1 MPDTTAPDT
10 RPTDMPESTQC
21 NCAALRQASRRL
33 TKFYDA
39 ALASTGL
46 GINQY
51 SILSRLNRHGP
62 KGIQELAAMLAMDRS
77 TLGHLLRPLEKRN
90 LVRLTI
96 TPADKR
102 RRVLVLTA
110 EGQELVAQAQ
120 PLWTVAQRQFE
131 QAFGSDNAL
140 ALRTVLRQ
148 VETANLAESDNKRQ
162 PAVSPDHQ

>member
-1 MPDTTAPDT
+1 MPDTAPLAAN
-10 RPTDMPESTQC
+10 PSEPTQC

-39 ALASTGL
+39 ALAPTGL

-62 KGIQELAAMLAMDRS
+62 RSIQDLAALLAMDRS
-77 TLGHLLRPLEKRN
+77 TLGHLLRPLEKRD

-110 EGQELVAQAQ
+110 EGRDLIARAQ
-120 PLWTVAQRQFE
+120 PLWAAAQARFE
-131 QAFGSDNAL
+131 HAFGSDNAL
-140 ALRTVLRQ
+140 TLRTVLRQ
-148 VETANLAESDNKRQ
+148 VETAELVE
-162 PAVSPDHQ
+162 PVE